1 MKRAGLT
8 VLVFLLINLG
18 SAIQTDVRGTDWGWV
33 AYVAGVLMYTIVWV
47 AALELYA
54 YVRNEALL

>member
-18 SAIQTDVRGTDWGWV
+18 AAIQTDVRATDWGWLP
-33 AYVAGVLMYTIVWV
+33 YLAGVLMYTVVWV
-47 AALELYA
+47 GALELYA